1 MTRDERTVSLAVLLL
16 IVYAVLNFVQSG
28 MLIIPFPLNEVIFFM
43 VTIIFAIRH
52 YKYSFFTALFS
63 CCYAVLAMLTSEF
76 FWSFFMSEEQFD
88 RFFQS
93 SSPDVI
99 ALMSNVVLL
108 IWSGVQL
115 IRPENKLRSAFFLL
129 FFLLM
134 SSALILSEPILMI
147 ITLLI
152 PFTLQFKYKDLAP
165 FHMLW
170 LLQAV
175 LMTMKEVMLLLA

>member
-1 MTRDERTVSLAVLLL
+1 MTRDERTVSLAILML

-28 MLIIPFPLNEVIFFM
+28 MLIVPFPLNEVIFFI
-43 VTIIFAIRH
+43 VTLIFAIRH
-52 YKYSFFTALFS
+52 YKYSFFTVLFS

-93 SSPDVI
+93 SLPDVI
-99 ALMSNVVLL
+99 ALMSNVALL
-108 IWSGVQL
+108 IWSGVQI
-115 IRPENKLRSAFFLL
+115 IRPENKFRSAFFLL

-134 SSALILSEPILMI
+134 SSALILSEPVLMI
-147 ITLLI
+147 VTLFI
-152 PFTLQFKYKDLAP
+152 PYTLHFKHKDIAP